1 MAQQVVMCLAALRL
15 ALRARR
21 LAVPERRC
29 REQHTARAS
38 GGRMST
44 VLNALYDR
52 RGCDS
57 FCFPALCPAAFGGFT
72 YVRPLSLG
80 VSSRSLGLRRVP
92 SMAITVRHA
101 DTLAVCPCVCLAP
114 LAAQASRNMLGCALS
129 QLCCHILPQLE
140 ISRIPREADT
150 NNQTRATDRPI
161 RSAALQK
168 AGSVCAGA
176 ARGER
181 RDLSPPRAGGAR
193 TPTIESSG

>member
-1 MAQQVVMCLAALRL
+1 MVQLAVPRPCIASSTKVTCEHGAGRPLRKEPSNGAMAQQAVMCLALRL
-15 ALRARR
+15 ALGARR

-114 LAAQASRNMLGCALS
+114 LRLLTCLVVPTLLPHPAVTAA
-129 QLCCHILPQLE
+129 
-140 ISRIPREADT
+140 
-150 NNQTRATDRPI
+150 
-161 RSAALQK
+161 
-168 AGSVCAGA
+168 
-176 ARGER
+176 
-181 RDLSPPRAGGAR
+181 
-193 TPTIESSG
+193 

>member
-1 MAQQVVMCLAALRL
+1 MLVNPLRKEPSNGAMAQQVVMCLAALRL

-57 FCFPALCPAAFGGFT
+57 FCFPALCPAASGGFT

-92 SMAITVRHA
+92 SMATTVRHA
-101 DTLAVCPCVCLAP
+101 DTLAVSPRVCLP
-114 LAAQASRNMLGCALS
+114 RSGFNNKISNMLGCPNFVATSRSYRALPHDKRS
-129 QLCCHILPQLE
+129 HE
-140 ISRIPREADT
+140 PRQRLWVGT
-150 NNQTRATDRPI
+150 T
-161 RSAALQK
+161 
-168 AGSVCAGA
+168 
-176 ARGER
+176 
-181 RDLSPPRAGGAR
+181 
-193 TPTIESSG
+193 

>member
-92 SMAITVRHA
+92 SMARLTCPRWSQVWCGCENSSAVHGGNRCESTLVCVSSWFRIKNTHSHARHNA
-101 DTLAVCPCVCLAP
+101 RLQRGTPARPP
-114 LAAQASRNMLGCALS
+114 SPS
-129 QLCCHILPQLE
+129 EP
-140 ISRIPREADT
+140 T
-150 NNQTRATDRPI
+150 NQ
-161 RSAALQK
+161 
-168 AGSVCAGA
+168 
-176 ARGER
+176 R
-181 RDLSPPRAGGAR
+181 RKG
-193 TPTIESSG
+193 

>member
-1 MAQQVVMCLAALRL
+1 MSNN
-15 ALRARR
+15 
-21 LAVPERRC
+21 
-29 REQHTARAS
+29 TARAS

-52 RGCDS
+52 RICDS

-114 LAAQASRNMLGCALS
+114 LRLLTCLVVPTLLPHPAVTAA
-129 QLCCHILPQLE
+129 
-140 ISRIPREADT
+140 
-150 NNQTRATDRPI
+150 
-161 RSAALQK
+161 
-168 AGSVCAGA
+168 
-176 ARGER
+176 
-181 RDLSPPRAGGAR
+181 
-193 TPTIESSG
+193 

>member
-1 MAQQVVMCLAALRL
+1 MLVNPLRKEPSNGAMAQQVVMCLAALRL

-114 LAAQASRNMLGCALS
+114 LRLLTCLVVPTLLPHPAVTQRSDKRK
-129 QLCCHILPQLE
+129 ILQDEEILRLLE
-140 ISRIPREADT
+140 I
-150 NNQTRATDRPI
+150 
-161 RSAALQK
+161 K
-168 AGSVCAGA
+168 KKK
-176 ARGER
+176 
-181 RDLSPPRAGGAR
+181 SPPKL
-193 TPTIESSG
+193 INY